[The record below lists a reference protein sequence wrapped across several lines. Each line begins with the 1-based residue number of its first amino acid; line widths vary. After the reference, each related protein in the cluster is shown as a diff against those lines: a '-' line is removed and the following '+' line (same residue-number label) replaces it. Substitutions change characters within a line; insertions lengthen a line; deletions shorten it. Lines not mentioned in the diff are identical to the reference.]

1 MKTENIHAEEALMR
15 AQSGHSMINYNDIF
29 TGFGEKGIHAADIIP
44 RVNVFTYNAWSALG
58 RQVKKGE
65 HGVKVITWVPMT
77 KKSKVAGEA
86 DDSFRRPKSATVFH
100 ISQTEVAA

>member
-1 MKTENIHAEEALMR
+1 MTKYIR
-15 AQSGHSMINYNDIF
+15 GVAQ
-29 TGFGEKGIHAADIIP
+29 TPEVVAPTAAGYIL
-44 RVNVFTYNAWSALG
+44 VAYA
-58 RQVKKGE
+58 
-65 HGVKVITWVPMT
+65 MT